1 MSEHYR
7 NMLSFGVL
15 LLIIVVV
22 ILLTAFQVIGVG
34 LIVPVFLVLTGCWT
48 LAVAF
53 MRSSR
58 STSSA
63 YSFGTLGLGIVLIAL
78 GVAWYIFSI
87 NWLYSLALILFVLG
101 AIAVASALRRK

>member
-58 STSSA
+58 STSA

>member
-1 MSEHYR
+1 
-7 NMLSFGVL
+7 MLSFGVL

-22 ILLTAFQVIGVG
+22 ILLTAFQVIDIG
-34 LIVPVFLVLTGCWT
+34 LIAPVFLVLTGCWT

-53 MRSSR
+53 MRSSH

-63 YSFGTLGLGIVLIAL
+63 YSFGTLGLGVVLIAL

-87 NWLYSLALILFVLG
+87 NWLFSLALILFVLG